1 MAYKSPDELTGMVD
15 SVYSGVAKG
24 FSILQQFNSLQDA
37 KQQRKDDA
45 VARKQ
50 KKVDYTVD
58 AMNTVGGAMLNAI
71 KVGDTVLAEKLGT
84 QVNEMGAKIQ
94 DTGDEVLRNTYKT
107 YRTLHNDVKN
117 DVKTLNAWDSF
128 VSEAESTGGSFSYD
142 SFAEETTKLGLQQK
156 IEKRKETLRGWRRK
170 LTNENISSIAEHGKW
185 ITNQEA
191 VMDRLTQIAG
201 RDGVLPSNANAEE
214 RQMFIAS
221 LTGVG
226 YNTPETVYRQKKE
239 SLKLAQVAH
248 FKTEGEI
255 AALSMLIATQQKDP
269 VMGQEAWDEY
279 VIGQKDSL
287 RSLQDQKAV
296 SEDEMKV
303 LERTITDK
311 AYDWAGEGSEPF
323 QVDTQ
328 DWNKVS
334 DEDKKILKT
343 QSDEILLLKDKD
355 GWKNG
360 ELSKDS
366 EGFLAYE
373 NGVRVAP
380 VDIPGILSNAQANFT
395 DFKSKE
401 NIEADKKQLEADKTK
416 YGDAFPLLVKH
427 EIPFEHPDP
436 KKQKEHEQ
444 KIKQLSFA
452 DKEHKEADA
461 VLVKAKEGL
470 GKIELAKNQMKM
482 IQSGEFE
489 YTYLEKRDAL
499 KEQRDIIEAT
509 KKEFGFRRRTK
520 KSTAFGSGSGFGL
533 PSSFNTKG
541 TESFSLGK
549 AVYYLDEKLIEKQ
562 IQKVESKNKSRKKML
577 LQLGVNTFTES
588 P

>member
-239 SLKLAQVAH
+239 SLKLAQAAH
-248 FKTEGEI
+248 FKTEGAI
-255 AALSMLIATQQKDP
+255 ADLSMLIATQQKDP

-366 EGFLAYE
+366 EGFLAYA

-380 VDIPGILSNAQANFT
+380 VDIPGILSNAQADST
-395 DFKSKE
+395 DFRNKKNE
-401 NIEADKKQLEADKTK
+401 KDAEKQLEADKTK
-416 YGDAFPLLVKH
+416 YGDVFPLLVKNG
-427 EIPFEHPDP
+427 IPFEHPGTS
-436 KKQKEHEQ
+436 EQ
-444 KIKQLSFA
+444 KKLHEKQINQLSVA
-452 DKEHKEADA
+452 DKEHKKAEA
-461 VLVKAKEGL
+461 VLVKAEKGL
-470 GKIELAKNQMKM
+470 KIIETAKIEMEQIRNSKD
-482 IQSGEFE
+482 E
-489 YTYLEKRDAL
+489 YSSKEKKTAL
-499 KEQRDIIEAT
+499 KEQKAIIEEA
-509 KKEFGFRRRTK
+509 KKEFGFK
-520 KSTAFGSGSGFGL
+520 KTIQGSSAGL
-533 PSSFNTKG
+533 DRGIVKGKTIYKVASSLFPR
-541 TESFSLGK
+541 
-549 AVYYLDEKLIEKQ
+549 YYLDKKHIENQ
-562 IQKVESKNKSRKKML
+562 IQKVESKNNSKKKML
-577 LQLGVNTFTES
+577 GNLGVDTFTES